1 MMNMQGLM
9 QKAQAMQKKMQELQE
24 EMGEKEVEGTAGGGM
39 IKAIMTC
46 KGQMKSLKIDP
57 SLINAED
64 TEMMEDLIVAC
75 INDARQKADE
85 KMAQETQK
93 AVSDMG
99 LPPGAMGGL
108 PF

>member
-24 EMGEKEVEGTAGGGM
+24 ESAGGGM
-39 IKAIMTC
+39 VKAIMTC

-64 TEMMEDLIVAC
+64 AEMMEDLIVAC

-93 AVSDMG
+93 VMSDMG

>member
-93 AVSDMG
+93 AMSDMG